1 MDAAFSD
8 TSDRLVSS
16 EDLLNAWMQNLWQYS
31 SFSSNHWGQL
41 HALIS
46 FNRIFQSK
54 THLFKDPAN
63 SADAISFP
71 SQVNWLLTIGAIP
84 MATIF
89 RIKGLLSTVSSVSCN
104 NRGSLVFSDCRSE
117 CAWPSPREAAS
128 SFNTLLTTAR
138 KSIVLTVPRALK
150 LSGEILVKVTHRRR
164 KPALPGSGIGTA
176 AAATA
181 AGAVAATA
189 AGAVAAQLIF
199 DEDIKSTDHSC
210 KIILL
215 MLMSLASTAGN
226 FDGELFGGLP
236 VRLILA
242 SFPGLHRFLF
252 FGFRSV

>member
-31 SFSSNHWGQL
+31 SFSSNRWGQL

-71 SQVNWLLTIGAIP
+71 SHVNWLLTIGAIP

-138 KSIVLTVPRALK
+138 KFIVLTVPRALK

-176 AAATA
+176 A
-181 AGAVAATA
+181 AATA

-236 VRLILA
+236 VRLSLA